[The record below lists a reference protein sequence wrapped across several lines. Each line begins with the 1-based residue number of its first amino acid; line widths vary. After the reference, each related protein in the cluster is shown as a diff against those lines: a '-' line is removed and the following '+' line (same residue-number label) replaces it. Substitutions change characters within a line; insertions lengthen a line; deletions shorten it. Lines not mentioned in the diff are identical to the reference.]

1 MMFCLTP
8 QNTPHI
14 IKLIA
19 YFILRYC
26 WVILPLSLDT
36 QGVMAI
42 DIGFLKFFTFCAR
55 GGLQRISP
63 SSICTY
69 SLPYPT
75 PSKYISSIKNPIP
88 SGQPPCQP
96 LPAGCYS
103 EPGQGRQATYHIHT
117 STHKHA
123 RKRKRISSSY
133 NIIVSKAA

>member
-8 QNTPHI
+8 YNTPHI

-19 YFILRYC
+19 YLVLRYY
-26 WVILPLSLDT
+26 WVILPLNLDT

-42 DIGFLKFFTFCAR
+42 DIGLLKFFTFCAR

-63 SSICTY
+63 NSICTH
-69 SLPYPT
+69 SLPCPT

-103 EPGQGRQATYHIHT
+103 EPGQGRQATYHIHAGT
-117 STHKHA
+117 QA
-123 RKRKRISSSY
+123 RTQ
-133 NIIVSKAA
+133 A

>member
-19 YFILRYC
+19 YLVLRYY
-26 WVILPLSLDT
+26 WVILPLSLDV
-36 QGVMAI
+36 QGIMAI
-42 DIGFLKFFTFCAR
+42 DIGFLKFFAFCAR

-63 SSICTY
+63 NSICTH

-75 PSKYISSIKNPIP
+75 PSKYINSIKNPIP

-117 STHKHA
+117 STYKHTQA
-123 RKRKRISSSY
+123 HTQ
-133 NIIVSKAA
+133 A

>member
-1 MMFCLTP
+1 MMFCLAP

-19 YFILRYC
+19 YLVLRYY
-26 WVILPLSLDT
+26 WVILPLSLDM

-42 DIGFLKFFTFCAR
+42 YIGLLKFFTFCAR

-63 SSICTY
+63 NSICTH

-75 PSKYISSIKNPIP
+75 PLQIYKQYQEPHPIGP
-88 SGQPPCQP
+88 AA

-103 EPGQGRQATYHIHT
+103 EPGQGRQATYHIHASTHKYT
-117 STHKHA
+117 STHA
-123 RKRKRISSSY
+123 S
-133 NIIVSKAA
+133 VSV

>member
-19 YFILRYC
+19 YFVLRYY
-26 WVILPLSLDT
+26 WVILPLSLDM

-55 GGLQRISP
+55 GGLQKIFP
-63 SSICTY
+63 NSICTH

-75 PSKYISSIKNPIP
+75 PSKYISSTKNPIP

-103 EPGQGRQATYHIHT
+103 EPGQGKQATYHIHA

-123 RKRKRISSSY
+123 RKRKCISSSY
-133 NIIVSKAA
+133 NIIVAEPA